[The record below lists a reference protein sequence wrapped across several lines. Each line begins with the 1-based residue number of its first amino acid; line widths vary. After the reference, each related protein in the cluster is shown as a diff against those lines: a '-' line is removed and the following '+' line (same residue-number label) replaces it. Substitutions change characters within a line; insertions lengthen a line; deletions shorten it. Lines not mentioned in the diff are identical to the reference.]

1 MKKRVQLDLSEA
13 SYQQLLQLIEKSDCH
28 SMAEATRKAI
38 KLFLTY
44 LQRRE
49 EGYRLYYQKGNMKER
64 VEIL

>member
-1 MKKRVQLDLSEA
+1 M
-13 SYQQLLQLIEKSDCH
+13 EKSDCH
-28 SMAEATRKAI
+28 SMAEAARKSI